1 MAEDSGSSAQSWSGL
16 VPKSPICRAFGQL
29 LAARTHR
36 LRVDGVGVVAVLELQ
51 RYLSELQSA
60 PSRNADSYSYDVTIT
75 DGACWAKCGLAP
87 HLNSLV
93 QKNALRTGVDIRVD
107 QCSFVYDEKKLGHAA
122 ICIEKVEV
130 VAERSTVLPCVTDVD
145 SLPVWSTEE
154 NPGNV
159 TVPQRRDAPIQ
170 TARKHYLSLW
180 NNEDP
185 HGSMWVPQVPPQDVV
200 LDVSKTIRLCD
211 LENSFGNVYRHLPL
225 LVRIM
230 HKSRLRF
237 YGKLE
242 MKIDFP
248 YQAYFEV
255 ADQSGS
261 MSMVLW
267 NALCLEWYHR
277 LNVGTVV
284 YLQNYTVKQSYQN
297 RSRPCL
303 GDPRMRVFSSVEI
316 CLNPRDPVAAIMVI
330 PPRTVQPQWSLPSV
344 TYQFTTSSELES
356 LPADSFCDIIGL
368 VTFVGR
374 CERVKNKGSTVPEK
388 YWTYRWVHAVDGTSD
403 VPFILEIFASSQ
415 PEIFYG
421 IYPMTYLVCTQM
433 RVRRE
438 AGTFPYL
445 TSSCETQIFIT
456 GFHKGQPYVTSSKV
470 KSFIQWTKTLKESVM
485 LKKAVIGGHYCY
497 PPSPPVFTQTLSSGA
512 AQCPVIGAS
521 ELQRELHSLQYRER
535 RRLAVQGQIT
545 AVQYVV
551 WPPESQESSGLSTQ
565 AAATLVAE
573 TMQSEVQ
580 ETAEPGTPA
589 ENEPHLSSEEL
600 NTAVKRK
607 KRLERK
613 QGTKRQYLT
622 RAATDFVTIV
632 TPFLRGCIYPL
643 TAIIFLPVSRVPNL
657 IATEGQFSNNPI
669 SGLWKNT
676 AWEVLKGSLSE
687 HFRSDGLQQD
697 SIPRKF
703 SFEEKDCLLC
713 QNNFHPA
720 GWTPDELPS
729 EPSRTEFVSCKG
741 YYRVTILG
749 INQKSAIDA
758 LFVPVLSS
766 DDPRSVGLPQ
776 APHNNTLLSC
786 LSSGFISPISDPV
799 GSDQPPHIDPGEL
812 VQTAA
817 ELEATHVVCLIDLCH
832 LGGEKVEVFINK
844 VYKMSDVTF
853 V

>member
-456 GFHKGQPYVTSSKV
+456 GLCYVFGHLNAATPTTVKAGNLKILHIDGKWVNGKEKLQP
-470 KSFIQWTKTLKESVM
+470 KESIINIM
-485 LKKAVIGGHYCY
+485 APK
-497 PPSPPVFTQTLSSGA
+497 
-512 AQCPVIGAS
+512 
-521 ELQRELHSLQYRER
+521 SL
-535 RRLAVQGQIT
+535 LI
-545 AVQYVV
+545 
-551 WPPESQESSGLSTQ
+551 LI
-565 AAATLVAE
+565 
-573 TMQSEVQ
+573 M
-580 ETAEPGTPA
+580 
-589 ENEPHLSSEEL
+589 
-600 NTAVKRK
+600 
-607 KRLERK
+607 
-613 QGTKRQYLT
+613 T
-622 RAATDFVTIV
+622 RMYIEIYTHFVTIV

-799 GSDQPPHIDPGEL
+799 GSDQPPHIDPGN
-812 VQTAA
+812 AFHN
-817 ELEATHVVCLIDLCH
+817 LEATHVVCLIDLCH